1 MSTITNHRPPA
12 GGIDRHNTL
21 DELDYGVM
29 WVLNDL
35 VLCTVIDC
43 GKDPTTGVIE
53 LVLTAVG

>member
-1 MSTITNHRPPA
+1 
-12 GGIDRHNTL
+12 
-21 DELDYGVM
+21 M